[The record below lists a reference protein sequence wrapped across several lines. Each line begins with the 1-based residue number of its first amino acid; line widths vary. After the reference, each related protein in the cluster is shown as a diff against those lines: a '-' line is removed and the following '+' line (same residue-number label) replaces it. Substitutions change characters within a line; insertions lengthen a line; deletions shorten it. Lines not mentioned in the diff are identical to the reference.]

1 MGGKVYLIIKVY
13 PSEVGID
20 LKELLED
27 IKKVLPK
34 GVNVIKSEEE
44 PVAFGL
50 KLLKVHLVM
59 PEETEGGTAEIE
71 KAISGLDK
79 VSQVEVAWLSRMVS

>member
-34 GVNVIKSEEE
+34 GVSVIKSEEE

>member
-13 PSEVGID
+13 PSEVGLD

-27 IKKVLPK
+27 IKRVLPE
-34 GVNVIKSEEE
+34 GVNVVKSEEE

-50 KLLKVHLVM
+50 KLLKVHLIM
-59 PEETEGGTAEIE
+59 PEETEGGTEKIE
-71 KAISGLDK
+71 KVISNLDK
-79 VSQVEVAWLSRMVS
+79 VSQVEVTWLSRMVS

>member
-71 KAISGLDK
+71 KAISCLDK